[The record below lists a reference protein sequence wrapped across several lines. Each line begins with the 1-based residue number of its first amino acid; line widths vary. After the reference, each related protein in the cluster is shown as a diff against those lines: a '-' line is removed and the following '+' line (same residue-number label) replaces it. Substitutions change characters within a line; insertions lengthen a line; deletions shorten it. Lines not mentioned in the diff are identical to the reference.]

1 MRNFT
6 LAALAIATLA
16 GCATAPQEPAV
27 SSYSYDSKAHSGTV
41 HVTDKFYT
49 SEAVQCAAKWREG
62 EVYTPKGI
70 IPMGH
75 DHLDISIDLKV
86 EGQPDTAVTLSVPQ
100 DLGGRVYT
108 KDLQELKS
116 FMLGTET
123 NGIVQQGDHFTF
135 PEGYFIR
142 VSQPAVKGW
151 NFVSCIGIDHM
162 YVLKADLES
171 STNPPVY
178 LDRVV
183 VPFSMEQADQPV
195 KVSFGSQV
203 QHTAELRVEPNK

>member
-6 LAALAIATLA
+6 LAVLAAATLA
-16 GCATAPQEPAV
+16 GCTSAPKEQAV
-27 SSYSYDSKAHSGTV
+27 SSYSYESKAHSGTV
-41 HVTDKFYT
+41 HVTDKLYT
-49 SEAVQCAAKWREG
+49 SEAIQCAAKWREG

-75 DHLDISIDLKV
+75 DHLDISIGLKS
-86 EGQPDTAVTLSVPQ
+86 EGHPDTVATLSVPQ
-100 DLGGRVYT
+100 ELGGRVYT

-123 NGIVQQGDHFTF
+123 NGIVQQGDHFTY

-151 NFVSCIGIDHM
+151 SFVSCIGIDHM

-195 KVSFGSQV
+195 RVSFGSQI
-203 QHTAELRVEPNK
+203 QHTVELRVEPNK